1 MGPITTIAAGI
12 EIDVT
17 GGRALEAVD
26 RAMDGAGCTRL
37 RDIEADMVLMAVHAF
52 EAPQIGSRL
61 EAGESA
67 VEVRSR
73 PLREVLARL
82 LAEYTAPSVD
92 FRVAMHQQLIALT
105 FVEGAECDQADRARH

>member
-1 MGPITTIAAGI
+1 MGPIARVAARI

-26 RAMDGAGCTRL
+26 RAMDGAGCPRL
-37 RDIEADMVLMAVHAF
+37 RDIESDMVLVAVHAF
-52 EAPQIGSRL
+52 EPPQIGSGL
-61 EAGESA
+61 EAGENA
-67 VEVRSR
+67 VEVRPR

-92 FRVAMHQQLIALT
+92 FRFATHQQLITLT